1 MSTPPTDPFPQFPHL
16 SQFPQF
22 SQFPQPQY
30 VHEEAR

>member
-1 MSTPPTDPFPQFPHL
+1 VSTLPTDPFPQSPHL
-16 SQFPQF
+16 SQF